1 MIEKVSRTYPV
12 LDKGFVR
19 LVEMMG
25 SDQAVVDTARVSFG
39 GTSKGP
45 EADKKLLF
53 YLMEHDHSTPFEHIV
68 FRFHVKLPIFAA
80 RQWMRHRMASY
91 SEISARYTETP
102 DEFYIPKEWRV
113 QDTKNKQGSVKD
125 DKLENELLSREMK
138 LICDESYNFYKRFL
152 AKGVSREMA
161 RMVLPVNM
169 YTQFYWAVN
178 ARSLMNF
185 IKLRSGSGA
194 QFEIQRYAEVHSLIL
209 QDKCP
214 WTYEAFMKFGM
225 KGGDNVLTDPTV
237 ATV

>member
-1 MIEKVSRTYPV
+1 M
-12 LDKGFVR
+12 R

-25 SDQAVVDTARVSFG
+25 NDQAVVDTARVSFG

-45 EADKKLLF
+45 VADKKLLF
-53 YLMEHDHSTPFEHIV
+53 YLMEHQHSTPFEHIV
-68 FRFHVKLPIFAA
+68 FRFHVKCPIFVA

-91 SEISARYTETP
+91 SEVSARYTETP
-102 DEFYIPKEWRV
+102 DEFYIPTEWRV
-113 QDTKNKQGSVKD
+113 PDTENKQGSIKS

-185 IKLRSGSGA
+185 IKLRADTHA
-194 QFEIQRYAEVHSLIL
+194 QLEIQKYAEAHATIFKE
-209 QDKCP
+209 KCP
-214 WTYEAFMKFGM
+214 WTYEAFTKFSR
-225 KGGDNVLTDPTV
+225 KGAHNAVEESTLESM
-237 ATV
+237 